1 MSTKH
6 EHQFW
11 TCILNVSAVKEPKL
25 EFIPNK
31 QPIYVLQGKS
41 GEVTCEAELPSIS
54 TLKWEKQQNDK
65 SYAAVPNSQ
74 VNITEDAKYV
84 RATLKITNAQFAD
97 TGTYKCTVQYPPTK
111 SKHKETK
118 ITVLGR
124 LALLYS
130 IVRLQYRILPTTQSV
145 LHQQYTFLW
154 LQWNL
159 VNTDTNS
166 YVMVFVLY
174 PSVCHAD
181 TWFRNQNMIHFI
193 HLNSCH
199 FHHRA
204 YYKLTM
210 ACFPV
215 GLISLMDSA
224 LRLVFLKVR
233 VPSLILGP
241 KKSRFFFNHLGF

>member
-1 MSTKH
+1 MNCFLLFRFKDPLHPAPPSPTPPSPQPWEALSQTASNNVSTKH

-41 GEVTCEAELPSIS
+41 GEVTCAAELPSIS

-111 SKHKETK
+111 SKHKETN

-130 IVRLQYRILPTTQSV
+130 IVGLQLIAFY
-145 LHQQYTFLW
+145 
-154 LQWNL
+154 LQHSQCYI
-159 VNTDTNS
+159 NS
-166 YVMVFVLY
+166 THLY
-174 PSVCHAD
+174 DYSE
-181 TWFRNQNMIHFI
+181 TW
-193 HLNSCH
+193 
-199 FHHRA
+199 
-204 YYKLTM
+204 
-210 ACFPV
+210 
-215 GLISLMDSA
+215 
-224 LRLVFLKVR
+224 
-233 VPSLILGP
+233 
-241 KKSRFFFNHLGF
+241 